1 MGARVAHS
9 NRFRSIVQGSLLAAL
24 LLAAGP
30 IRAQPPGALSA
41 ADIPADQEPVTPVP
55 VAPASDPR
63 IVALGERLFNDPHL
77 SGDGTRAC
85 SSCHDVQTNG
95 ADSHRYDTT
104 PDGGPT
110 TFHTISVFDS
120 SLGYRTDWE
129 GNARTLEEQ
138 AALSLNDPQLMA
150 SSDATALRAVKSDA
164 DLSRRFEMIYG
175 HMVRAP
181 DLLNAIATYE
191 RSLVTPGSRFDL
203 WLAGDKTALSGEEQ
217 NGYELFKSFGCI
229 SCHQGVDLGGNLFE
243 RSGIFHAIG
252 GSQGRLLLV
261 PGLRNVA
268 VMAPYFHNGSAPT
281 LDKAV
286 AEMGLAQLDR
296 HLTDDQVQA
305 VAAFLKTLTG
315 RYDGRQLT
323 PSK

>member
-1 MGARVAHS
+1 MLV
-9 NRFRSIVQGSLLAAL
+9 VL
-24 LLAAGP
+24 LLAGGP
-30 IRAQPPGALSA
+30 IRAQSPAASPA
-41 ADIPADQEPVTPVP
+41 ADIPADQEPITPVP
-55 VAPASDPR
+55 PAPASDPR
-63 IVALGERLFNDPHL
+63 IVVLGKRLFNDPHL

-95 ADSHRYDTT
+95 ADGNRFDTT
-104 PDGGPT
+104 PEGGLT

-150 SSDATALRAVKSDA
+150 SSNAIAVRAVQTDS

-175 HMVRAP
+175 HPVRAA
-181 DLLNAIATYE
+181 DLFNAIATYE
-191 RSLVTPGSRFDL
+191 RSLVTPDSRFDL
-203 WLAGDKTALSGEEQ
+203 WLDGNKTALSAEEQ

-243 RSGIFHAIG
+243 RSGIFHPIG
-252 GSQGRLLLV
+252 GSHGQLLLV

-268 VMAPYFHNGSAPT
+268 VMAPYFHNGSAST

-286 AEMGLAQLDR
+286 TEMGLAQLDR
-296 HLTDDQVQA
+296 RLSDDQVQA
-305 VAAFLKTLTG
+305 VVAFLKTLTG

>member
-1 MGARVAHS
+1 MGAQVAHS
-9 NRFRSIVQGSLLAAL
+9 NRFSSMVQGCLLVVL

-30 IRAQPPGALSA
+30 IRAQSPVAPSA
-41 ADIPADQEPVTPVP
+41 ADIPADQEPITPVP
-55 VAPASDPR
+55 PAPASDPR

-95 ADSHRYDTT
+95 ADSNRYDTT
-104 PDGGPT
+104 PEGGPT

-150 SSDATALRAVKSDA
+150 SSNATALRAVRSDP

-175 HMVRAP
+175 HKVRTA
-181 DLLNAIATYE
+181 DLFNAIATYE

-203 WLAGDKTALSGEEQ
+203 WLTGDKTALSAEEQ

-268 VMAPYFHNGSAPT
+268 VMAPYFHNGSART
-281 LDKAV
+281 LDRAV

-296 HLTDDQVQA
+296 HLTDDQIQA

>member
-1 MGARVAHS
+1 MEAQMAHS
-9 NRFRSIVQGSLLAAL
+9 NRLRSTGWGCLLVASLLA
-24 LLAAGP
+24 GEP
-30 IRAQPPGALSA
+30 SRAQSPGTPPA
-41 ADIPADQEPVTPVP
+41 AAIPADQEPITPVP
-55 VAPASDPR
+55 PAPVSDPR
-63 IVALGERLFNDPHL
+63 IVALGKRLFNDPQL

-85 SSCHDVQTNG
+85 LSCHDVQTNG
-95 ADSHRYDTT
+95 ADSNRYDTT
-104 PDGGPT
+104 PEGGPT
-110 TFHTISVFDS
+110 KFHTISVFDA

-129 GNARTLEEQ
+129 GNARTLEQQ

-150 SSDATALRAVKSDA
+150 SSDATAVQAIKSDPN
-164 DLSRRFEMIYG
+164 LSRRFEMIYG
-175 HMVRAP
+175 HVVRAA
-181 DLLNAIATYE
+181 DLFNAIATYE

-203 WLAGDKTALSGEEQ
+203 WLDGDKTALSAEEQ

-252 GSQGRLLLV
+252 GSQGQLLLV

-296 HLTDDQVQA
+296 RLTDDQIRA
-305 VAAFLKTLTG
+305 VVAFLKTLTG